1 MPERRT
7 MLTYSFENIGTQS
20 LFTHLYECIRND
32 VISGNL
38 APGTRLP
45 SKRMFAKNL
54 GISTITV
61 ENAYAQLIAEGY
73 LYSIP
78 KKGYYVQDIS
88 SFAAGQGQE
97 EALAPVPKA
106 APEPE
111 APKYFADFVTNQVRP
126 ENFPFSTWSHLMRE
140 ALVSRREQLLANPPF
155 EGVPELR
162 AAIASHLHAFHG
174 ISVSPEQVVIGAGT
188 EYLYGLLIQLLGR
201 ERKYAMEDPGYRKIA
216 QVYDSFGVRFAPVSM
231 DANGIRTEELRDK
244 GIDVVHITPSHHF
257 PTGITM
263 PVSRRYELLEW
274 ARQSRDRYIIED
286 DYDSEFRLRGKPIPT
301 LLSMDRKGKVIYMNT
316 FTKTLASTIRI
327 AYMVLPEHLLAAFRE
342 HLSFYSCS
350 VSSFEQYT
358 LAAFIESGGFERHIN
373 RMRSDYRKKRDAL
386 LSLIRES
393 GLSRYATVSEQDA
406 GLHFLLKFN
415 TKLSDQTLADRAAA
429 RGIRLS
435 PLRNYYYDSSRVPE
449 GLEHTFVIN
458 YTSVDEAAA
467 AKALPILAQII
478 RE

>member
-216 QVYDSFGVRFAPVSM
+216 QVYDSFGVRYAPVSM

-358 LAAFIESGGFERHIN
+358 LAAFRCGATTERSG
-373 RMRSDYRKKRDAL
+373 
-386 LSLIRES
+386 
-393 GLSRYATVSEQDA
+393 
-406 GLHFLLKFN
+406 
-415 TKLSDQTLADRAAA
+415 TLC
-429 RGIRLS
+429 S
-435 PLRNYYYDSSRVPE
+435 P
-449 GLEHTFVIN
+449 
-458 YTSVDEAAA
+458 
-467 AKALPILAQII
+467 
-478 RE
+478 

>member
-1 MPERRT
+1 
-7 MLTYSFENIGTQS
+7 MLTYSFENIGNQS
-20 LFTHLYECIRND
+20 LFTHLYECIKHD
-32 VISGNL
+32 VLTGSL

-88 SFAAGQGQE
+88 TSAGGEEQEVAMPPAAP
-97 EALAPVPKA
+97 PVPEK
-106 APEPE
+106 PR
-111 APKYFADFVTNQVRP
+111 YFADFVTNQIRP

-140 ALVSRREQLLANPPF
+140 ALVNRREQLLANPPF
-155 EGVPELR
+155 EGVLELR

-201 ERKYAMEDPGYRKIA
+201 DHTYAMEDPGYRKIA
-216 QVYDSFGVRFAPVSM
+216 QVYESFGVPFAPVSM
-231 DANGIRTEELRDK
+231 DQNGIRIGELQDK
-244 GIDVVHITPSHHF
+244 GLYIVHITPSHHF

-263 PVSRRYELLEW
+263 PVSRRYELLDW
-274 ARQSRDRYIIED
+274 ARQSGDRYLIED

-301 LLSMDRKGKVIYMNT
+301 LLSMDRSGKVIYMNT

-327 AYMVLPEHLLAAFRE
+327 AYMVLPVQLLSDFRKR
-342 HLSFYSCS
+342 LSFYSCS

-358 LAAFIESGGFERHIN
+358 LAAFLESGGFERHIN
-373 RMRSDYRKKRDAL
+373 RMRSDYRKKRDML
-386 LSLIRES
+386 LTGIRES
-393 GLSRYATVSEQDA
+393 GLGSFARVSEQDA
-406 GLHFLLKFN
+406 GLHFLLQFHTN
-415 TKLSDQTLADRAAA
+415 LSDQELAERAAA
-429 RGIRLS
+429 RGIRLA
-435 PLRNYYYDSSRVPE
+435 PLRNYYFDTSCVPE

-458 YTSVDEAAA
+458 YTSIDEAAA
-467 AKALPILAQII
+467 AKALPILEEIL
-478 RE
+478 RG